1 MRLELITP
9 EESNLPANKSFD
21 QGEEE
26 AVLQVWDMKETQDV
40 DEYNIF
46 NRSKCWSKAN
56 VEMQTTKIASN
67 RHAICFVSE
76 ILL

>member
-1 MRLELITP
+1 MITP
-9 EESNLPANKSFD
+9 EESTLPANKSFD

-26 AVLQVWDMKETQDV
+26 AVLQVWDMRETQEV

-46 NRSKCWSKAN
+46 NRSKCWSKSN

-67 RHAICFVSE
+67 RYAICFVSE
-76 ILL
+76 ILF